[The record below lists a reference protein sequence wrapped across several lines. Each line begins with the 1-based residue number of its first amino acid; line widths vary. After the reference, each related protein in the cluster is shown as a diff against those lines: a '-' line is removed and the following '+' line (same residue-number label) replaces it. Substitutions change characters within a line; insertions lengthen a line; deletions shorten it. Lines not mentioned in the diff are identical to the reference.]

1 MIQEPILYEHQQ
13 INLSAVPNAR
23 HLGSYPTKDGRR
35 VRAHK
40 LIRCGEMSAATDD
53 DLALLRDE
61 YKVDIVIDLRT
72 ASEIKR
78 RPDRRVPGSFYINM
92 PISDEGNNFWKHW
105 MAMKGDTPEEKLL
118 YFALTDKAK
127 PMIRKMYLG
136 IVRNEY
142 CQLQYAAFFETLLHN
157 DGTVLWHCTQG
168 KDRTGLAAAF
178 LLSILGVDREIV
190 IRDFELTNVP
200 YQPLIDS
207 LCTQLREMGGTE
219 ADEEVVKS
227 VIGVNIS
234 NFINALDYIDKT
246 YGSLEQYVK
255 EILAITDEEIEIL
268 KDRYLTIG

>member
-1 MIQEPILYEHQQ
+1 MTSESIIYEHQK
-13 INLSAVPNAR
+13 IDLSAVPNAR
-23 HLGSYPTKDGRR
+23 HLGSYPTKDGRK

-40 LIRCGEMSAATDD
+40 LIRCGEMYAATDE
-53 DLALLRDE
+53 DLALLRDQ

-72 ASEIKR
+72 PSELKR
-78 RPDRRVPGSFYINM
+78 RPDRRIPGSFYINM
-92 PISDEGNNFWKHW
+92 PVSDEGNNFWKAW
-105 MAMKGDTPEEKLL
+105 MSMEGNTPEEKLL
-118 YFALTDKAK
+118 HFALTDKSK

-157 DGTVLWHCTQG
+157 DGTVLWHCSQG

-200 YQPLIDS
+200 YRPRIDS
-207 LCTQLREMGGTE
+207 LCAQLREMGGTE

-227 VIGVNIS
+227 IEGVNTS
-234 NFINALDYIDKT
+234 NFIYALDYIDNT
-246 YGSLEQYVK
+246 YGSMEQYVK
-255 EILAITDEEIEIL
+255 EIFAITDEEIEIL
-268 KDRYLTIG
+268 KDRYLI